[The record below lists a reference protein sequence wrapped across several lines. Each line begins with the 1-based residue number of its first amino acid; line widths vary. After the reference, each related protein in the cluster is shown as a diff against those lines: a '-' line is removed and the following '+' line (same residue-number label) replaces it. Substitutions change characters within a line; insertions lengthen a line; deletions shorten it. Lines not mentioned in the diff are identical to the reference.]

1 MKSRN
6 GKSKRSSPLAQ
17 EGPHP
22 SRQEVL
28 VVDDE
33 QHFLQRGVL
42 VVDDC
47 ELMRLMMRLALER
60 AGFRVLLANTGSNA
74 IDLYR
79 QHQSTIAAVLLDVQ
93 MPGLDGPSTL
103 DALRRFDPAV
113 RTCFVSG
120 DTGQYTPEDL
130 IRRGACAVF
139 FKPFR
144 IIDLS
149 DAVLRMVNGEAPV
162 NMEDRR
168 PELRSAAIF
177 AEDLAEA
184 SRVNQELSLQT

>member
-1 MKSRN
+1 M
-6 GKSKRSSPLAQ
+6 
-17 EGPHP
+17 
-22 SRQEVL
+22 
-28 VVDDE
+28 
-33 QHFLQRGVL
+33 
-42 VVDDC
+42 
-47 ELMRLMMRLALER
+47 
-60 AGFRVLLANTGSNA
+60 LLANTGSDA

-93 MPGLDGPSTL
+93 MPGLDGPRTL
-103 DALRRFDPAV
+103 DALRQIDPAV

-130 IRRGACAVF
+130 IRRGARAVF

-149 DAVLRMVNGEAPV
+149 DAVLRMVNGESPV

-168 PELRSAAIF
+168 PEFRSAAIF
-177 AEDLAEA
+177 AEDLTETADADKEY
-184 SRVNQELSLQT
+184 SLHV